1 VNLTYKR
8 GLDLAEPKEEDLP
21 LFKVIDAAN
30 NIYCR
35 Y

>member
-1 VNLTYKR
+1 MNLTYTR
-8 GLDLAEPKEEDLP
+8 GLDLAERKEEDMP